1 MSSPQRE
8 APFCLDRSDASA
20 QDNGMF
26 RIFRRL
32 GLLLLIFVFALG
44 EPGAAADPVG
54 DFFKK
59 VGRSISK
66 YRKTPT
72 PTPTPRRHSRRSNRK
87 GDVEAVAHETT
98 PTPPPEMPSV
108 TPTPTPLE
116 IRPATSAPLDRQ
128 GPRDLPYGVAVPNRP
143 GLVTSPYAP
152 KEGYVDVTGFPSS
165 TEVMDP
171 FTGKV
176 FLTP

>member
-1 MSSPQRE
+1 MRRFLRRSAVVICLFAVALSGPQ
-8 APFCLDRSDASA
+8 
-20 QDNGMF
+20 
-26 RIFRRL
+26 
-32 GLLLLIFVFALG
+32 
-44 EPGAAADPVG
+44 AAANPVG

-59 VGRSISK
+59 VGRSISNIGK
-66 YRKTPT
+66 KPAPKTKPRKSRTNEKKTKAQVPT
-72 PTPTPRRHSRRSNRK
+72 PSPTPFP
-87 GDVEAVAHETT
+87 TLT
-98 PTPPPEMPSV
+98 P

-116 IRPATSAPLDRQ
+116 IRPASSAPQDQQR
-128 GPRDLPYGVAVPNRP
+128 PRDLPYGVAVPNRP

-152 KEGYVDVTGFPSS
+152 KEGYVDVSAFPSS

>member
-1 MSSPQRE
+1 M
-8 APFCLDRSDASA
+8 
-20 QDNGMF
+20 
-26 RIFRRL
+26 RRL
-32 GLLLLIFVFALG
+32 LRRSTVLVCLFAFALSG
-44 EPGAAADPVG
+44 PRAAANPVG

-59 VGRSISK
+59 VGRSISNLGK
-66 YRKTPT
+66 KPAPKTKPRKSRPDERTKAREATPSPT
-72 PTPTPRRHSRRSNRK
+72 PSATVIP
-87 GDVEAVAHETT
+87 
-98 PTPPPEMPSV
+98 

-116 IRPATSAPLDRQ
+116 IRPASSAPPDQQR
-128 GPRDLPYGVAVPNRP
+128 PRDLPYGVAVPNQP

-152 KEGYVDVTGFPSS
+152 NEGYVDVSAFPSS

>member
-1 MSSPQRE
+1 MNSTG
-8 APFCLDRSDASA
+8 CDL
-20 QDNGMF
+20 MH
-26 RIFRRL
+26 RL
-32 GLLLLIFVFALG
+32 LHRFTLLLCLLAFAFTG
-44 EPGAAADPVG
+44 PRVAANPVG

-59 VGRSISK
+59 VGRSISHLGK
-66 YRKTPT
+66 KPT
-72 PTPTPRRHSRRSNRK
+72 PKPTPRKSRKSSGK
-87 GDVEAVAHETT
+87 DKAAVTTGASETT
-98 PTPPPEMPSV
+98 PSPTAFPAP

-116 IRPATSAPLDRQ
+116 IRPATSAPPDLRRS
-128 GPRDLPYGVAVPNRP
+128 RDLPYGVVVPNRP

-152 KEGYVDVTGFPSS
+152 NEGLVDVSGFPSS

>member
-1 MSSPQRE
+1 MN
-8 APFCLDRSDASA
+8 APNAPINASLRSV
-20 QDNGMF
+20 
-26 RIFRRL
+26 FRRFVIFL
-32 GLLLLIFVFALG
+32 CLLAFALG
-44 EPGAAADPVG
+44 GPRLAANPVG

-59 VGRSISK
+59 IGRSISHIGK
-66 YRKTPT
+66 KPAAK
-72 PTPTPRRHSRRSNRK
+72 PTPRKSRASGEK
-87 GDVEAVAHETT
+87 DEDAATKPTEAAPSATT
-98 PTPPPEMPSV
+98 FPTP

-116 IRPATSAPLDRQ
+116 IRPATNAPPDRRRS
-128 GPRDLPYGVAVPNRP
+128 RDLPYGVAVPNRP

-152 KEGYVDVTGFPSS
+152 NQGYVDVTGFPRS

>member
-1 MSSPQRE
+1 
-8 APFCLDRSDASA
+8 
-20 QDNGMF
+20 MF
-26 RIFRRL
+26 SIFRRS
-32 GLLLLIFVFALG
+32 GLLLLIFAFALG
-44 EPGAAADPVG
+44 EPEAAANPVG

-66 YRKTPT
+66 YRTTPT
-72 PTPTPRRHSRRSNRK
+72 PTPTPRRHSRKSSR
-87 GDVEAVAHETT
+87 GDDAEAVAPEVT
-98 PTPPPEMPSV
+98 PTPSPEMPSA

-116 IRPATSAPLDRQ
+116 IRPATSAPPDSRRS
-128 GPRDLPYGVAVPNRP
+128 RDLPYGVAVPDRP

-152 KEGYVDVTGFPSS
+152 NEGYVDVRAFPRS